1 MISRSFERRERTARR
16 TSATNKRYMM
26 RYTRTQHRPASRHV
40 NDHGRV
46 SGTHTGRRTV
56 HSPRQF
62 CQLASVPKAEFF
74 VVLGQG
80 MDAVASHV
88 EILVGA
94 AVRSDDAGDSLAAKI
109 LVAIAR
115 EEAGK
120 FLVLL
125 DAARIPYNDKA
136 RMTSQ
141 LKRARNHLAKSLY
154 VEMADVC
161 AATLSGVER
170 YLAEERRS
178 HYLDGPND
186 ADWIFRN
193 RALAD
198 REDVMYVDYQET
210 DEGFHWHQPSVSRFG
225 TRLYVS
231 QVCRLVADM
240 HAAGFCDPAG
250 LEVVNRVWR
259 NVVPTNGSA
268 GSDDTHWQDIRS
280 RNVYTL
286 EQLLAAG
293 VVAEIEEA
301 ACRRIVDR
309 WTFPLHSLDL
319 DPINTKQSVVDEQR
333 RLLRAALWDASDYAN
348 IAAELW
354 EDGPADLARDMLS
367 GFSAE
372 EVDLQ
377 VEMRRAREE
386 FVAEERLRFIN
397 DE

>member
-1 MISRSFERRERTARR
+1 M
-16 TSATNKRYMM
+16 
-26 RYTRTQHRPASRHV
+26 
-40 NDHGRV
+40 
-46 SGTHTGRRTV
+46 

-62 CQLASVPKAEFF
+62 TQLASVPKAQFF

-80 MDAVASHV
+80 MDALASHV
-88 EILVGA
+88 ETLVGA

-109 LVAIAR
+109 LVTIAR

-120 FLVLL
+120 FLILL
-125 DAARIPYNDKA
+125 DAARIPYNHKA
-136 RMTSQ
+136 RMTKQ
-141 LKRARNHLAKSLY
+141 LKRAKDHLAKGLY
-154 VEMADVC
+154 VETTDVC

-170 YLAEERRS
+170 YLAEARQT

-193 RALAD
+193 RTLAD
-198 REDVMYVDYQET
+198 REDVMYVDYQQT
-210 DEGFHWHQPSVSRFG
+210 DEGLHWHRPSAGRFG

-250 LEVVNRVWR
+250 VEIINRVWKD
-259 NVVPTNGSA
+259 VVPTNGTA

-280 RNVYTL
+280 RNVHTL

-293 VVAEIEEA
+293 VVADIGESA
-301 ACRRIVDR
+301 RRRIVER
-309 WTFPLHSLDL
+309 WTFPLHSVDL
-319 DPINTKQSVVDEQR
+319 SPNDEQSVVDEQR
-333 RLLRAALWDASDYAN
+333 RLLRAALWDASDYAD

-354 EDGPADLARDMLS
+354 ENGPADLARDMLS
-367 GFSAE
+367 GFSDE
-372 EVDLQ
+372 EVDLR

-386 FVAEERLRFIN
+386 FIAEERLRFIN